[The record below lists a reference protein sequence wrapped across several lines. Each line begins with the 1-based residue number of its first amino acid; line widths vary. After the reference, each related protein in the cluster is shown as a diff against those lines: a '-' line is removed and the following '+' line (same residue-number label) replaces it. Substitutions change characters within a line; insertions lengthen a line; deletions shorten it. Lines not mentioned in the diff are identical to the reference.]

1 MCSKGT
7 KTYLTK
13 WESEDGEFDK
23 QHTITIHNGPSDWM
37 VMSNEGFYLAVT
49 TEDLEVKSVNTWY
62 MQVDWTGKA
71 HDHKITSVAFTD
83 DTWFM
88 MTTCED

>member
-23 QHTITIHNGPSDWM
+23 QHTITVHNGPCDWM
-37 VMSNEGFYLAVT
+37 IFSNEGFYLAIS
-49 TEDLEVKSVNTWY
+49 TEDLEIKSVNTRY
-62 MQVDWTGKA
+62 MQVDW
-71 HDHKITSVAFTD
+71 
-83 DTWFM
+83 
-88 MTTCED
+88 